1 VKQTDA
7 DRVDDPPVIGDTE
20 LRDLTI
26 ASLTATG
33 HDDDFPYAI
42 ATIEDVDAFHEIVCN
57 AIPPGSSHPVTHLS
71 VWPAVDEPDA
81 LITLDLP
88 NGLRVATLCVTV
100 SQFQPAP
107 AQTGTAAAVE
117 AALGELLYQGQ
128 MLADQFESAV
138 QAALEQRRATLTRRL
153 LAGLT
158 RRNAE

>member
-1 VKQTDA
+1 VRQSDA
-7 DRVDDPPVIGDTE
+7 VRADEPPLISDTE

-33 HDDDFPYAI
+33 HDDDCPYTI

-57 AIPPGSSHPVTHLS
+57 AIPPGSSHPVKHLS
-71 VWPAVDEPDA
+71 VWPALDEPDA

-88 NGLRVATLCVTV
+88 NGLRMSTLCITV
-100 SQFQPAP
+100 SQFQPDP
-107 AQTGTAAAVE
+107 AEVGTAAAVE

-128 MLADQFESAV
+128 MLAEQFESAV
-138 QAALEQRRATLTRRL
+138 QAALEQRRPTLTRRV

-158 RRNAE
+158 RRRAE